1 MSDKLPVVNQPII
14 DLYDEYTHAPLDR
27 RDFVKRLAALVG
39 SSAAAYALLPVLEN
53 NYAHAALTAE
63 DDARISA
70 RLLEFDGPSGT
81 LKGYLAQPAGKS
93 RKKIGSVLVI
103 HENRGL
109 NPHIQDVTRR
119 AALAGYNALALDFLS
134 PLGGTPADE
143 DAARALFPM
152 LDAAQSVANGRAA
165 LAYLKALPNSNG
177 KVGAVGFCWG
187 GGMVNQLAVNEP
199 GLDAAV
205 CFYGMAPDTARV
217 PQIKAHVQ
225 LHYAG
230 LDERINASRAAYE
243 TALKAAGVD
252 FESYLYEGKQ
262 HAFHNDVNVA
272 RYDRASAE
280 LAWKRTLDLFKR
292 TL

>member
-1 MSDKLPVVNQPII
+1 MNDKLPVVNQPII

-63 DDARISA
+63 SDSRISA
-70 RLLEFDGPSGT
+70 RMLEFDGPSGR
-81 LKGYLAQPAGKS
+81 LKAYLAQPARKS
-93 RKKIGSVLVI
+93 RKAGSVLVI

-134 PLGGTPADE
+134 PLGGTPANEDE
-143 DAARALFPM
+143 ARALFQQ

-187 GGMVNQLAVNEP
+187 GGMVNQLAVNAP
-199 GLDAAV
+199 DLNAAV
-205 CFYGMAPDTARV
+205 CFYGMAPDAALV
-217 PQIKAHVQ
+217 PRIKAHVQ

-230 LDERINASRAAYE
+230 LDERINASRAGYE
-243 TALKAAGVD
+243 AALKAAGVD
-252 FESYLYEGKQ
+252 FESHLYEGKQ
-262 HAFHNDVNVA
+262 HAFHNDTNVA
-272 RYDRASAE
+272 RYDKASAE